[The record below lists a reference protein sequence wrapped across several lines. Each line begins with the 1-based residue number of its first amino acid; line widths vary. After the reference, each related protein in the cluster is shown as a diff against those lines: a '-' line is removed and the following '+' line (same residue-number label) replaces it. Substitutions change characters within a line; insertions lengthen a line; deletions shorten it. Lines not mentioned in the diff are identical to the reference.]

1 MTVALTII
9 RFPVAMTMGATA
21 IAALRTGVFP
31 QWYAPLN
38 GLAALVVLV
47 GAGALSQKGFY
58 SPDGGYTTISLIVFL
73 AWTLV
78 TSGWLAFR
86 MGTERAPRAPAATP

>member
-1 MTVALTII
+1 MDFLAVFAVDFLAVDAVA
-9 RFPVAMTMGATA
+9 
-21 IAALRTGVFP
+21 GVLLGSVP
-31 QWYAPLN
+31 RE
-38 GLAALVVLV
+38 LVFSPAW
-47 GAGALSQKGFY
+47 AGALSQKGFY

-86 MGTERAPRAPAATP
+86 MGTERGDTTAYSTGDQA